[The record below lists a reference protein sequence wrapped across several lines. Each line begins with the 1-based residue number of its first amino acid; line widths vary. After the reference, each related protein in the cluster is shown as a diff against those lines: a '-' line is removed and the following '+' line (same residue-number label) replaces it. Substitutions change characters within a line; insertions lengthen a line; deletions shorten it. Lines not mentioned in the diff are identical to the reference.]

1 MSTTI
6 TVELPDDIASV
17 SREKWGDN
25 LSQLTLESL
34 AAHGYRIRTLSGAH
48 VQRMLGLEA
57 RMEVDAFI
65 KQHGIHLNDTETEL
79 EKDMATLKRLREQ

>member
-65 KQHGIHLNDTETEL
+65 HLNDTETEL